1 MSTPDPQ
8 ERTSVVPL
16 VAAVGAFLVCCAGP
30 VLLAIL
36 ATTGL
41 GVAFAHRGASI
52 AAAAGLIAALVVTGI
67 TWQRRRACRRSVAP
81 PTFGKGD
88 SLETEDGTALSR
100 RQPTRV
106 P

>member
-1 MSTPDPQ
+1 M
-8 ERTSVVPL
+8 VPL
-16 VAAVGAFLVCCAGP
+16 VAAVGALLICCAGP
-30 VLLAIL
+30 VLFALL

-52 AAAAGLIAALVVTGI
+52 ATAAGLIAALVCTGLM
-67 TWQRRRACRRSVAP
+67 WQRRLACRRSVAP

-88 SLETEDGTALSR
+88 SVETEDGTALSR
-100 RQPTRV
+100 GQPTRV